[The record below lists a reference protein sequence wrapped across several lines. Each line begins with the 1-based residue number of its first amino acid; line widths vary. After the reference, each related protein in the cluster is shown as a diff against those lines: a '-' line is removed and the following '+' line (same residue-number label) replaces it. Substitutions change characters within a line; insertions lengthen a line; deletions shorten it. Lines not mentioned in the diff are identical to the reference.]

1 MRNKTKEG
9 LCSSSMIAS
18 CFHSFEFDF
27 AMLKFASEKGKK
39 KHLDHDS
46 TSSKIVV
53 KLKFNIIV
61 IVLLLLLL
69 IFYYY

>member
-27 AMLKFASEKGKK
+27 PMLKFASEKGKK
-39 KHLDHDS
+39 KKHLDHES

-61 IVLLLLLL
+61 IVLLLLL